1 MTLRNLL
8 YGLSLL
14 AMTIGTPGVVQ
25 AQPPSPEAILEDAL
39 AQDTEV
45 PIEDEL
51 VPDIDGESVPD
62 AASPPAAEAAPEEPM
77 MSANEA
83 YNQGVDRYQQND
95 YDTALELFDYTID
108 RNPEFANAYLYRGM
122 TYAALEN
129 YNTALDDLNQGYF
142 SGTGQPHR
150 LLHAGNGLLPP
161 GGCRTGHGRL

>member
-51 VPDIDGESVPD
+51 V
-62 AASPPAAEAAPEEPM
+62 
-77 MSANEA
+77 
-83 YNQGVDRYQQND
+83 
-95 YDTALELFDYTID
+95 
-108 RNPEFANAYLYRGM
+108 
-122 TYAALEN
+122 
-129 YNTALDDLNQGYF
+129 
-142 SGTGQPHR
+142 
-150 LLHAGNGLLPP
+150 
-161 GGCRTGHGRL
+161 

>member
-129 YNTALDDLNQGYF
+129 YNTALDDLNQAISLAPGNPTGYF
-142 SGTGQPHR
+142 MR
-150 LLHAGNGLLPP
+150 NGLLPP